1 MPTVPASVAADRMN
15 LSDYI
20 WPQKTSGAIALARG
34 GILVVSGSLL
44 LTLSAKINVPLPYV
58 PMTMQTLVVMMI
70 GAAYGARLGVATV
83 LAYLA
88 QGAMGLPVFA
98 GPIGGIGYMLGGTGG
113 YLAGFPIAALLVAWL
128 CERGWDRSVIRV
140 AAAMTIGHIVVV
152 GAGFAWL
159 AFGLNLGVEKAWVV
173 GVVPFIAG
181 SIVKSLFGGFLLP
194 AIWSTVDRKSGS

>member
-1 MPTVPASVAADRMN
+1 MPTVPTSTTPDHARLATLVWPDRMTA
-15 LSDYI
+15 
-20 WPQKTSGAIALARG
+20 PAAIARG
-34 GILVVSGSLL
+34 AALVIAGSLL

-70 GAAYGARLGVATV
+70 GAVYGARLGVATV

-98 GPIGGIGYMLGGTGG
+98 GPIGGLAYMLGGTGG
-113 YLAGFPIAALLVAWL
+113 YLVGFPIAALLVAWL
-128 CERGWDRSVIRV
+128 CNQGRGPSMAHTTLVMM
-140 AAAMTIGHIVVV
+140 AGHVVVV

-159 AFGLNLGVEKAWVV
+159 AFGLNLGVEKAWIA

-181 SIVKSLFGGFLLP
+181 SIVKSLLGASLLV
-194 AIWSTVDRKSGS
+194 AAQRVVNR